1 MSQVAKIYD
10 ALLERADDDTI
21 ELCLDDVL
29 GVALGSE
36 SARSIYSCLTEFD
49 NKTLYVSGGKFYV
62 SVILA

>member
-10 ALLERADDDTI
+10 ALLERADDTI